1 MSGAQDTGPKDT
13 GATDNVRQFTV
24 SEDDDGIR
32 LDRWFKRNLP
42 LIGFATVSRWART
55 GQIRVDGKRVKPEDR
70 LAEGQVLRVPPGGE
84 EPPATG
90 ERKPKP
96 QRRVLSPEQIAEA
109 NDMVIRETPSAI
121 VLNKPPGLATQ
132 GGSKTTKHVD
142 GLLDAFVTDD
152 KTPRP
157 RLVHR
162 LDKDT
167 SGVLLIARTPGAA
180 ASFSK
185 RFASRSARKVYWA
198 LVVGNPAL
206 SEGVIDAALAKQP
219 GTGGEKMHIDEE
231 NGAAAKTRY
240 RVVDHAGE
248 RAAWVELEPLT
259 GRTHQLR
266 VHMAAIGHPIVG
278 DGKYGGPDSFLTGAV
293 SRKMHLHARRL
304 IISEPSTKDGS
315 AKNGGSKLDVT
326 AELPP
331 HFAMSMEV
339 LGFDQGL
346 SDASPLRE
354 EAPERSGE
362 EKKQAARR
370 HFKQARKET
379 RSPRR
384 ARGDVAAP
392 KANKPAGKPAGKAA
406 PKPAPKPAKPPAN
419 RARPAPKA
427 PTKGAGGK
435 GAGGKARR

>member
-1 MSGAQDTGPKDT
+1 MTEPAPS
-13 GATDNVRQFTV
+13 DNVRQFTV
-24 SEDDDGIR
+24 SEDDNDIR

-42 LIGFATVSRWART
+42 QVGFATVSRWART
-55 GQIRVDGKRVKPEDR
+55 GQIRVDGKRAKPEDR
-70 LAEGQVLRVPPGGE
+70 LSTGQVLRVPPGGD
-84 EPPATG
+84 EPPRETA
-90 ERKPKP
+90 KP
-96 QRRVLSPEQIAEA
+96 RARALTPEQITEA
-109 NDMVIRETPSAI
+109 KGMVIRETPAAI

-142 GLLDAFVTDD
+142 GLLDAFVEGNA
-152 KTPRP
+152 PRP

-167 SGVLLIARTPGAA
+167 SGVLLIARTPGSA

-198 LVVGNPAL
+198 LVVGKPDLA
-206 SEGVIDAALAKQP
+206 EGVIDAPLAKQP

-240 RVVDHAGE
+240 RVVDSAGQ

-278 DGKYGGPDSFLTGAV
+278 DGKYGGPDAFLTGAV

-304 IISEPSTKDGS
+304 IITEPKAGEGS
-315 AKNGGSKLDVT
+315 GGKLDVT
-326 AELPP
+326 AELPA
-331 HFAMSMEV
+331 HFAASMEV

-346 SDASPLRE
+346 SDA
-354 EAPERSGE
+354 APMRDETNEKTAE

-370 HFKQARKET
+370 HFKQARKEE
-379 RSPRR
+379 RAPRR
-384 ARGDVAAP
+384 ARGSGDAKAKGKAP
-392 KANKPAGKPAGKAA
+392 AKSKPSGRATGKPTAAGKLRTG
-406 PKPAPKPAKPPAN
+406 AKP
-419 RARPAPKA
+419 
-427 PTKGAGGK
+427 KGAGRK
-435 GAGGKARR
+435 PTR